1 MQDIVF
7 LVGSSRHPTPPP
19 PPAFWIYYPSL
30 CWSAR
35 FLLRN
40 PTIILWKLFFFFFI
54 LMLSRFCDSWQLE
67 YTVIQCRCLWFIL
80 MGVLRTSWICMS
92 ISFLKLV
99 SFGALFLQIDFMSI
113 YLSSTPRTPIMCTL
127 VHLRVSHKSL
137 RISSLFFVFL
147 FAPLT
152 RFQMIC
158 IKINGFFLLIDTACY
173 WSLLVIFFQF
183 RYCILQLKNSFFFFC
198 RFYIF
203 VGIFI
208 LFIHHFPDFF

>member
-1 MQDIVF
+1 MAV
-7 LVGSSRHPTPPP
+7 PATPPHP
-19 PPAFWIYYPSL
+19 RPQHFEYIIPVYAGLQGF
-30 CWSAR
+30 CWEIQ
-35 FLLRN
+35 LLSYGN
-40 PTIILWKLFFFFFI
+40 SFFFFFI

-183 RYCILQLKNSFFFFC
+183 RYCILQLKN
-198 RFYIF
+198 
-203 VGIFI
+203 
-208 LFIHHFPDFF
+208 